1 MSSTDRI
8 GRVLFAVL
16 VLLLY
21 IMDIISGGL
30 ATTLIVVGVIFVA
43 TSAIG
48 FCPMYT
54 LFGMNTNKGNS

>member
-1 MSSTDRI
+1 
-8 GRVLFAVL
+8 
-16 VLLLY
+16 
-21 IMDIISGGL
+21 MDIISGGL